1 MEQVAIVT
9 GASRG
14 IGREIAKSLAKQN
27 IKVIANYNNS
37 EEKAIELKKELEA
50 EGIEIDIVKADVSKR
65 EEIKN
70 LVKYAIENYGKI
82 DILINNA
89 GISEYKLFTDETDE
103 DWNKVINTNLYSAF
117 AVSQEVIPN
126 MIKNKNGCII
136 NISSVWGMVGA
147 SMEVLYSVSK
157 AGIDG
162 LTKALAKELGP
173 SNIRVNAI
181 APGIVDTDMCKN
193 FTEEEIENIKEEI
206 PLERIGKVEDISKC
220 INWLINDNY
229 TTGQIISINGGWII
243 T

>member
-1 MEQVAIVT
+1 MERVAIVT

-50 EGIEIDIVKADVSKR
+50 EGIKIDIVKADVSQR
-65 EEIKN
+65 EEIRN
-70 LVKYAIENYGKI
+70 LVKYVIEEYGKI

-103 DWNKVINTNLYSAF
+103 DWNRVINTNLYSAF
-117 AVSQEVIPN
+117 ATSQEVIPN

-193 FTEEEIENIKEEI
+193 FTKEELEDIKEEI

-220 INWLINDNY
+220 INWLIDDNY

>member
-1 MEQVAIVT
+1 MEQVALVT

-70 LVKYAIENYGKI
+70 LVNYAIENYGKI

-103 DWNKVINTNLYSAF
+103 DWNIVINTNLYSAF
-117 AVSQEVIPN
+117 ATSQEVIPN
-126 MIKNKNGCII
+126 MIKNKNGCIV

-181 APGIVDTDMCKN
+181 APGIIDTDMCKN
-193 FTEEEIENIKEEI
+193 FSKEDLENIKEEI
-206 PLERIGKVEDISKC
+206 PLERIGNVEDISKC
-220 INWLINDNY
+220 VNWLISDNY

>member
-1 MEQVAIVT
+1 MEKVAIVT

-70 LVKYAIENYGKI
+70 LVKYAIENYEKI

-89 GISEYKLFTDETDE
+89 GISEYKLFTDETDK
-103 DWNKVINTNLYSAF
+103 DWNRVINTNLYSAF
-117 AVSQEVIPN
+117 ATSQEVIPN

-193 FTEEEIENIKEEI
+193 FSKEELENIKEEI

-220 INWLINDNY
+220 INWLIDDNY

>member
-1 MEQVAIVT
+1 MEKVALVT

-70 LVKYAIENYGKI
+70 LVQYAIENYGKI

>member
-1 MEQVAIVT
+1 MERVAIVT

-37 EEKAIELKKELEA
+37 EEKAIELKKELKKKNIKIKNIKE
-50 EGIEIDIVKADVSKR
+50 DMSKR
-65 EEIKN
+65 EAIKN
-70 LVKYAIENYGKI
+70 LVQYALENYGKI

-117 AVSQEVIPN
+117 AVSQEVMPN

-193 FTEEEIENIKEEI
+193 FTKEELEDIKEEI

>member
-1 MEQVAIVT
+1 MEKVAIVT

-50 EGIEIDIVKADVSKR
+50 EGIAIDIIKADVSKR
-65 EEIKN
+65 EEIKK
-70 LVKYAIENYGKI
+70 LVKYAIGNYGKI

-193 FTEEEIENIKEEI
+193 FSKEELENIIEEI
-206 PLERIGKVEDISKC
+206 PLEKIGKVEDISKC